1 VAALSGS
8 FHESADSFNPS
19 FSTSRCMQGNLS
31 YGQTLRTVGQM
42 LEGLEIESF
51 ALKIEGNDF
60 MVSAQKSRQPQEKSL
75 RVSWWRLRGKSAELG
90 DMKTPTSGVL
100 ELHYTAADIAR
111 MDSEARAK
119 RGRTAGTPQPHAL
132 SQVLRAV
139 GAFVDQKGGE
149 LLTVR
154 KDDQNIE
161 FEYRSESNVKVTQ
174 QFTVP
179 TLYDYWVKMY
189 LQRSGRAGP
198 KH

>member
-1 VAALSGS
+1 
-8 FHESADSFNPS
+8 
-19 FSTSRCMQGNLS
+19 MQDNLS

-51 ALKIEGNDF
+51 ALKIEGNAF
-60 MVSAQKSRQPQEKSL
+60 RVSAQKLQQPEERSL
-75 RVSWWRLRGKSAELG
+75 RVLWWRLRGKTAERG
-90 DMKTPTSGVL
+90 DMKTPMSGVL

-119 RGRTAGTPQPHAL
+119 RGHTVGTPQPHSL

-149 LLTVR
+149 LLAVR

-161 FEYRSESNVKVTQ
+161 FEYRSELNVKVTQ

-179 TLYDYWVKMY
+179 ALYDYWVKMY
-189 LQRSGRAGP
+189 LHRSGRAGP
-198 KH
+198 NN